1 MECKSN
7 TQTFFRQSA
16 PISLSLTGC
25 SVNPSG
31 IFTLGAAVAFLIAV
45 PITTYITA
53 PGGVLQSF
61 VETAVR
67 IVPGTADIPN
77 NRIVPALSALYIF
90 MTFGVTGAASGA
102 GQAMAREGGLDDNR
116 KLNPSD
122 LFPHSACLMK
132 VSKVIPTP
140 GLTPPDPRKD
150 IHNLRGLPL
159 RMRSAHYNLMEM
171 FPGFALAAALTQSL
185 APGNQQLINLL
196 GLHVLVK
203 CFLYYPCYLLNIAPL
218 RATSHVFATGSVIN
232 VCWHLATGAK

>member
-1 MECKSN
+1 MECESF
-7 TQTFFRQSA
+7 TPTFSGQSA
-16 PISLSLTGC
+16 PINLLLIGC

-31 IFTLGAAVAFLIAV
+31 IFTLSAAVAFLVAV

-61 VETAVR
+61 VEAAVR
-67 IVPGTADIPN
+67 IVPGTADIPKD
-77 NRIVPALSALYIF
+77 RIVPALSALYIF

-116 KLNPSD
+116 RSNPSD
-122 LFPHSACLMK
+122 LFPQRACLMK
-132 VSKVIPTP
+132 VNNVIPTP

-150 IHNLRGLPL
+150 VHNLRGLPL

-196 GLHVLVK
+196 GLHVLLK
-203 CFLYYPCYLLNIAPL
+203 CFLYYPCYLLNIPPL
-218 RATSHVFATGSVIN
+218 RVASHVFATGSVMN